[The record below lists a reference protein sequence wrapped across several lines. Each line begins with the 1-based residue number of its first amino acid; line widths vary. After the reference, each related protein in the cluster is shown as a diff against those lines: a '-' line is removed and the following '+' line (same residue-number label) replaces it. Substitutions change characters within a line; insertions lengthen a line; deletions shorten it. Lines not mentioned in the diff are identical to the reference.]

1 MVGSTIKIKKLTC
14 DFELIIVDDLLKIIP
29 YTKRADNYISNYDFG
44 PRIFSQGNMFIAD
57 QFVSNLLDDLREKEF
72 ITIDTF

>member
-1 MVGSTIKIKKLTC
+1 MTNKIIC
-14 DFELIIVDDLLKIIP
+14 DFELIIVDDLLKMIP
-29 YTKRADNYISNYDFG
+29 FTKRADNYLSDYDES

-57 QFVSNLLDDLREKEF
+57 QFVSDLLEDLREKEF